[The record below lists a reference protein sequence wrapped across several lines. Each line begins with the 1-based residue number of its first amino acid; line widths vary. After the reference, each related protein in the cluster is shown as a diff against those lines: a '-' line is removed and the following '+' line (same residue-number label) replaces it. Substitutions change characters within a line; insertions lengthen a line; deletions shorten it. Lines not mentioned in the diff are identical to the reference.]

1 MTARQQQDRNGVAG
15 FTLVEALVAT
25 ALMAMILTALATIA
39 GQWMPNWS
47 RGMTRVQ
54 SDEELALGLERLVA
68 DLGAAQFITAGRQT
82 LKPFFNG
89 TSESLTFVRTALS
102 PNAHP
107 ELEIVRFSEID
118 GVQGPILVRTRARF
132 VPVADDVHDP
142 APPHFGDP
150 VVLVRA
156 PYRISFSYAGADRD
170 WRDAW
175 QQEILL
181 PNAVRVT
188 VRDAKTRRAL
198 VASTA
203 TLSHVQIPADC
214 ISAKSYDA
222 CLASRHPSR
231 ETVDS
236 GKPGAQSA
244 GQTQ

>member
-1 MTARQQQDRNGVAG
+1 MRVHRRRRRNRVAG

-39 GQWMPNWS
+39 GQWMPNWN

-54 SDEELALGLERLVA
+54 SDEELALGVERVVA
-68 DLGAAQFITAGRQT
+68 DLAAAQFITVGRQT

-107 ELEIVRFSEID
+107 ELEIVRFAEID
-118 GVQGPILVRTRARF
+118 GANGPVLVRTRARF
-132 VPVADDVHDP
+132 VPVVDDVHDP

-150 VVLVRA
+150 VVLARA

-181 PNAVRVT
+181 PKAVKVT

-203 TLSHVQIPADC
+203 TLLHVQNPADC
-214 ISAKSYDA
+214 ISAKSFAA
-222 CLASRHPSR
+222 CLASRHPSS